1 MNKKA
6 LIISVIILIIAI
18 IIIVLFLLLKPFSS
32 TNSNNEW
39 TFEKHGWIN
48 CQPVLDKKRA
58 KLCKEA
64 EEAGYEYIAY

>member
-32 TNSNNEW
+32 TNSNEW